1 MAYANIQE
9 YGMKDWTP
17 FFIPSI
23 LNEWKQIQLY
33 TPKVMIM
40 IILSFWPYMRMMGS
54 WSHQIWLLLPS
65 CRLSSKRSS
74 R

>member
-1 MAYANIQE
+1 
-9 YGMKDWTP
+9 
-17 FFIPSI
+17 
-23 LNEWKQIQLY
+23 
-33 TPKVMIM
+33 MIM